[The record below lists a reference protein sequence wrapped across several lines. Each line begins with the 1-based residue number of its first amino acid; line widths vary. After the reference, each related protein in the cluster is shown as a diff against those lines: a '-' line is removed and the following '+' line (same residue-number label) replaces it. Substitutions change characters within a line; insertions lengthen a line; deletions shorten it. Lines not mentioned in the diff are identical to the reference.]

1 MLKDQE
7 VKKVNKK
14 TIFFLL
20 IGIVISTLIV
30 MVTTTYDFSK
40 PQSVYRVYLKG
51 KSVGLIKSK
60 TKLEDYIDSE
70 QTALKRK
77 YQVDKVYA
85 PTDLDIE
92 KEITYKKNIKSTKQI
107 YEKIKDIEP
116 FTITGYAVKIEPSK
130 ETTNESQKAE
140 KKEQTIYVLDKDV
153 FKTAAENYAKAFVTE
168 DVYNA
173 YKDDT
178 QVEVKDVGKK
188 VENIYIDNDI
198 KITKMNIP
206 SDNTIYTSTED
217 LSKYLLFGTLKDQNK
232 YTVKEGD
239 TIEDVA
245 FNNKLSVEEFLIA
258 NPDFNAKENMLYPG
272 QVVTLGVLKPQLSLV
287 VEEHVVEMQTV
298 KYETETEYDEGLLI
312 GTSNVKQTG
321 ANGSNKVTEKVKKV
335 NGETTN
341 VVITNTQEIKAARK
355 EIIVKGG
362 ASIDNG
368 TIRADGTWSWP
379 TKQPYSIS
387 SPFGYRWGMLHDGI
401 DIIGPGYGSPIYAA
415 NSGVV
420 ATASSK
426 SDNGNYI
433 VINHNNGY
441 WTMYAHLSAFYVQTG
456 QVVKSGQLIGGMGQS
471 GWATGTHLHFGVF
484 QNGYPYY
491 GGTAVNPLLLY

>member
-1 MLKDQE
+1 M
-7 VKKVNKK
+7 NKK
-14 TIFFLL
+14 TILFLIL
-20 IGIVISTLIV
+20 GIIISGLIV

-40 PQSVYRVYLKG
+40 PKSVYRVYLKG

-60 TKLEDYIDSE
+60 QKLEDYIDSE
-70 QTALKRK
+70 QTALKQK

-130 ETTNESQKAE
+130 EETNESQNADKQ
-140 KKEQTIYVLDKDV
+140 EQTIYVLDKDV

-168 DVYNA
+168 EVYNA

-178 QVEVKDVGKK
+178 QSEVKDIGKK
-188 VENIYIDNDI
+188 IENIYIDNDI

-206 SDNTIYTSTED
+206 SDNTIYTNTED
-217 LSKYLLFGTLKDQNK
+217 LSKYLLFGTLEDQNQ

-258 NPDFNAKENMLYPG
+258 NPDFNAKDNMLYPG
-272 QVVTLGVLKPQLSLV
+272 QVVTLGILKPQLALV

-298 KYETETEYDEGLLI
+298 KYETETEYDENLLI
-312 GTSNVKQTG
+312 GMTTVKREGSNG
-321 ANGSNKVTEKVKKV
+321 ANKVTEKVKKI

-341 VVITNTQEIKAARK
+341 VVITNTQEIKAAEN
-355 EIIVKGG
+355 EIIVRGG
-362 ASIDNG
+362 ASG
-368 TIRADGTWSWP
+368 TAYADGTWTWP
-379 TKQPYSIS
+379 TKVPYSIS
-387 SPFGYRWGMLHDGI
+387 SPFAYRWGTLHDGI

-420 ATASSK
+420 VTVASK
-426 SDNGNYI
+426 YDNGNYI

-441 WTMYAHLSAFYVQTG
+441 FTMYAHLSAFYVQNG
-456 QVVKSGQLIGGMGQS
+456 QVVKSGQLIGGMGQT

-484 QNGYPYY
+484 QGGFPYY
-491 GGTAVNPLLLY
+491 GGTAINPMLLY

>member
-1 MLKDQE
+1 M
-7 VKKVNKK
+7 NKK
-14 TIFFLL
+14 TILFLIL
-20 IGIVISTLIV
+20 GIIISGLIV

-40 PQSVYRVYLKG
+40 PKSVYRVYLKG

-60 TKLEDYIDSE
+60 KKLENYIDSE
-70 QTALKRK
+70 QTALKQK
-77 YQVDKVYA
+77 YKVDKVYA

-130 ETTNESQKAE
+130 EETNESQNEK
-140 KKEQTIYVLDKDV
+140 KKEQTLYVLDKKV
-153 FKTAAENYAKAFVTE
+153 FKTAVENYAKAFVTE

-173 YKDDT
+173 YRDDT
-178 QVEVKDVGKK
+178 QPEVKDTGKK
-188 VENIYIDNDI
+188 IENIYIDNEI
-198 KITKMNIP
+198 KITKMNVP
-206 SDNTIYTSTED
+206 SDKTIYTNEED

-258 NPDFNAKENMLYPG
+258 NPDFSAKDNMLYPG
-272 QVVTLGVLKPQLSLV
+272 QVVTLGIMKPQLSLV

-298 KYETETEYDEGLLI
+298 KYETETEYDESMLI
-312 GTSNVKQTG
+312 GTTNVKRAGSNG
-321 ANGSNKVTEKVKKV
+321 ANKVTEKVKKI

-341 VVITNTQEIKAARK
+341 VVITNTQEIKAATN
-355 EIIVKGG
+355 EIVVKGG

-368 TIRADGTWSWP
+368 TIHADGTWTWP

-387 SPFGYRWGMLHDGI
+387 SPFGYRWGMLHDGT

-420 ATASSK
+420 ETVATK
-426 SDNGNYI
+426 YDNGNYI

-441 WTMYAHLSAFYVQTG
+441 YTMYAHLSAFYVQAG
-456 QVVKSGQLIGGMGQS
+456 QVVKSGQLIGGMGQT

-491 GGTAVNPLLLY
+491 GGTAINPLLLYQ